1 MGVNEVNAV
10 KGDKEVKE
18 DKEVNEVKEVKGR
31 YHWMLRAFT
40 WKSKFPQQGKAI
52 PTARKTTSHS
62 KEKRFL
68 RVGYFGE
75 R

>member
-1 MGVNEVNAV
+1 MGVNEVNEV
-10 KGDKEVKE
+10 KGVKE
-18 DKEVNEVKEVKGR
+18 DKEVKEVNEVKGVKGR

-52 PTARKTTSHS
+52 PTAGKATSHS
-62 KEKRFL
+62 RENRFL
-68 RVGYFGE
+68 RVGYYGV